1 LCYQETPLYSISGHT
16 AAGVSLINAIL
27 GNENI
32 HIQKKNRQE
41 TYLSKPGNAAEQLK
55 AKNKPF
61 LLSRNQNL
69 QFSII
74 KSHCLKDSIVQMKG
88 PHSHTSASTPFK
100 T

>member
-1 LCYQETPLYSISGHT
+1 MKTYTYKK
-16 AAGVSLINAIL
+16 
-27 GNENI
+27 
-32 HIQKKNRQE
+32 KKNRQE

-88 PHSHTSASTPFK
+88 PHSHTSASTQFK
-100 T
+100 TWN